1 MAIRTYNIKLKTN
14 GESKAFWFA
23 YLSELAQAYDEC
35 AAFIKANNVPLNIKA
50 VHKEVYGWMRTK
62 FYELPSQSIIKT
74 YKDVIAAY
82 RSIRGNKHR
91 TDNVPTKKGLNV
103 RLDKR
108 LYSNLTEEGISLTGE
123 AKNRRTR
130 YGIETYPKALEMF
143 STGNPLDP
151 LLFTK
156 GNDIYLSIPF
166 EFPETQPTVEDCV
179 GVDMGLKRTF
189 VTSEGYYFKDSE
201 FLGRKRKLR
210 FLKRSLTSKG
220 TKSAKRHLKRLKRK
234 ERNSNKN
241 QNYKAVNSLISST
254 DAQIFV
260 LEDLSRIKKNTSRT
274 KDGFKRKRH
283 NNMMSQVGIAEFRR
297 ILTYKA
303 LLLGKSAETVNP
315 AFTSQTDSRTGER
328 DGVRHG
334 CRYICKDGTVL
345 DADWNAAVNIGLRS
359 KHPTLSRC
367 PKDGAMTPL
376 VGRAE
381 STVQSRNAER
391 AALSAS
397 C

>member
-1 MAIRTYNIKLKTN
+1 M
-14 GESKAFWFA
+14 
-23 YLSELAQAYDEC
+23 
-35 AAFIKANNVPLNIKA
+35 
-50 VHKEVYGWMRTK
+50 
-62 FYELPSQSIIKT
+62 
-74 YKDVIAAY
+74 
-82 RSIRGNKHR
+82 
-91 TDNVPTKKGLNV
+91 
-103 RLDKR
+103 
-108 LYSNLTEEGISLTGE
+108 
-123 AKNRRTR
+123 
-130 YGIETYPKALEMF
+130 
-143 STGNPLDP
+143 
-151 LLFTK
+151 
-156 GNDIYLSIPF
+156 
-166 EFPETQPTVEDCV
+166 
-179 GVDMGLKRTF
+179 KRTF

-274 KDGFKRKRH
+274 KDGFKRKKH

-303 LLLGKSAETVNP
+303 LLVGKSAETVNP

-328 DGVRHG
+328 DGLRHG

>member
-1 MAIRTYNIKLKTN
+1 MVTRTYNIKLKMN
-14 GESKAFWFA
+14 KESKAFWFA

-35 AAFIKANNVPLNIKA
+35 AAFIKANNVPLNLKA
-50 VHKEVYGWMRTK
+50 VHKEVYEWMRTK
-62 FYELPSQSIIKT
+62 FSELPAQSIIKT

-82 RSIRGNKHR
+82 HSIRGNKHK
-91 TDNVPTKKGLNV
+91 TDSVPTKKGLNL

-123 AKNRRTR
+123 VKNRRTR
-130 YGIETYPKALEMF
+130 YGLETYPKALEMF
-143 STGNPLDP
+143 SSGIPSDP
-151 LLFTK
+151 LMFAK

-166 EFPETQPTVEDCV
+166 EFPETQPTGEACV
-179 GVDMGLKRTF
+179 CVDLGLKRTF

-210 FLKRSLTSKG
+210 FLKRSLNSKG
-220 TKSAKRHLKRLKRK
+220 TKSAKRHLESLKRK

-274 KDGFKRKRH
+274 KTGFKRKRH
-283 NNMMSQVGIAEFRR
+283 NMMSQVGIAEFKR
-297 ILTYKA
+297 ILTYKT
-303 LLLGKSAETVNP
+303 LLVGKSVETVNP

-328 DGVRHG
+328 DGLRHG

-345 DADWNAAVNIGLRS
+345 DADWNAAVNIGLRF

-381 STVQSRNAER
+381 STAQSLNVER
-391 AALSAS
+391 TALSAS